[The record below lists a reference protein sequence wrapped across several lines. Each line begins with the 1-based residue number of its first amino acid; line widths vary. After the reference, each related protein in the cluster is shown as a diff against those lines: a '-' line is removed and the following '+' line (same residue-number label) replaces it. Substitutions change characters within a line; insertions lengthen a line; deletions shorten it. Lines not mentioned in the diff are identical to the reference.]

1 MPSAAAFWIAR
12 WLASGMCPWLFS
24 SVPSMSIAMSLM
36 TPPHDAEDLGAV
48 TDLIMQK
55 SQIVVAHLIER
66 LSTVT
71 AVH

>member
-1 MPSAAAFWIAR
+1 
-12 WLASGMCPWLFS
+12 
-24 SVPSMSIAMSLM
+24 MSIAMSLM